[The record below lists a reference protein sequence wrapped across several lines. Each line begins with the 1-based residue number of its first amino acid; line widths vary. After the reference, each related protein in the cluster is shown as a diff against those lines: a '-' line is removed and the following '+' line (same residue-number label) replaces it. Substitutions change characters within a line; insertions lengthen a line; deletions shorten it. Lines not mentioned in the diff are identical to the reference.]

1 MPPSPTW
8 GEGRSTRH
16 RSRDAFRP
24 SFASCFT
31 LTENGGRR
39 EDRVPARTRG
49 PSRRKLRERR
59 EDHRYRRNH
68 TGLPCAVVYGLYA
81 LSPVNHPVCHRRRPR
96 CAASSPTWRRTL
108 GRQDHTIS
116 LVRDSAAPQS
126 AHRVHRIPRST
137 FVTFAIAPLQSRRDD
152 DIHNIDS
159 VFRKT
164 ELFLG

>member
-1 MPPSPTW
+1 RCEASASKFDGGRRPPMPPSPTW

-39 EDRVPARTRG
+39 GDRGPAPPRG
-49 PSRRKLRERR
+49 PSRRKLRERP
-59 EDHRYRRNH
+59 ENHRDRRNH

-96 CAASSPTWRRTL
+96 CASIVANLAPDLWGARTTRFRSSAK
-108 GRQDHTIS
+108 
-116 LVRDSAAPQS
+116 SAARQS
-126 AHRVHRIPRST
+126 APSRPPHPASRV
-137 FVTFAIAPLQSRRDD
+137 V
-152 DIHNIDS
+152 
-159 VFRKT
+159 
-164 ELFLG
+164 